1 MAQKVTLKAIIDV
14 AGKPSQAVEEALE
27 NVSTQLEEKENIE
40 IIEILKA
47 EPELQNKASGM
58 YTAFLEIE
66 LEFKYIRD
74 AMNFVVEY
82 LPTSIEILEPA
93 KLSVTNEELTDVIND
108 MAHFQIKNIN
118 EIHRL
123 KVANFGLNKELK
135 QLKNKEI

>member
-14 AGKPSQAVEEALE
+14 AGKPSQAVEDALE
-27 NVSTQLEEKENIE
+27 RVSKQLEEKENVE

-47 EPELQNKASGM
+47 EPELQNETSGM

-93 KLSVTNEELTDVIND
+93 KLNVTNEELNDVIND
-108 MAHFQIKNIN
+108 MTHFQIKNIN

-123 KVANFGLNKELK
+123 KVANHGLSKELK
-135 QLKNKEI
+135 ELKK